1 MSGESIHRQAL
12 LLARDGQWDD
22 AHRLV
27 QAHSDAMS
35 CRIHACLHR
44 QEGDLANAGYWYR
57 RAGCDAASGSIE
69 AEIDSLLAVT
79 ASEPS

>member
-1 MSGESIHRQAL
+1 MNLESLHKQAL
-12 LLARDGQWDD
+12 ELALDGQWDD

-27 QAHSDAMS
+27 QSHGDAMS

-57 RAGCDAASGSIE
+57 RAGDEPRRGSIQDE
-69 AEIDSLLAVT
+69 LDALC
-79 ASEPS
+79 ASIHND